1 MSVRTSEIEASAS
14 EAQQIAERTS
24 AKEYFL
30 VQQEKLID
38 EWADKANKLFKYI
51 LCHSASQEKSS
62 RASMSASQKSS
73 STNIPIN
80 MRNFTT
86 KVGRSS
92 RRIAF

>member
-1 MSVRTSEIEASAS
+1 MSVRTSEIEASAT
-14 EAQQIAERTS
+14 EAQQIAEHTS

-30 VQQEKLID
+30 VQQGKLID

-51 LCHSASQEKSS
+51 LYHSALLERSS
-62 RASMSASQKSS
+62 RASMNASQKSS

-86 KVGRSS
+86 RVGRSL
-92 RRIAF
+92 RHIAF